1 MMQEKTFFISGLKVF
16 EDRDQVC
23 FPLKF
28 FFFFFKFLTFRVISL
43 FLAGLGLCCSSW
55 ALSSCGSWA

>member
-28 FFFFFKFLTFRVISL
+28 FFFFLIFDF
-43 FLAGLGLCCSSW
+43 
-55 ALSSCGSWA
+55 